1 MSSKKTTLLILTP
14 GFPSCEDESA
24 CLPAQQVM
32 VRALK
37 KKSPFIQFIILT
49 FEYPFTKEPYRWGG
63 NLVYPFDNRNK
74 GKGDRLLMWV
84 RVWKKMETL
93 RKENNVI
100 GVFSFWHGECAL
112 LGKYFAR
119 LHGLRHYNWVLG
131 QDAREGNRY
140 VALTRPRPEELL
152 AISESVADTFYIH
165 HSVKPGHILPNGI
178 DPTLFPYKSV
188 TKDIDVLG
196 AGTLKPLKRY
206 SIWMEVV
213 GSLVDKRP
221 GLRATLVGKGPEA
234 GRLKQ
239 TIRDRGLQ
247 DNITLAG
254 ELPHRELLGMMQRCK
269 VFLHPSSYEGFST
282 ACLEALYAGA
292 HVISFTYPTHQPID
306 HWHRVYS
313 QEEMEAKALELLSD
327 PHTDFSPVFPYS
339 MEDNAAS
346 VMQLFCGKEGSYG
359 QESLE
364 RSRPLFS
371 GQESARSP
379 NQG

>member
-1 MSSKKTTLLILTP
+1 MEPKTAKKTTLLILTP

-24 CLPAQQVM
+24 CLPAQQIM

-37 KKSPFIQFIILT
+37 KKSPFVQFIILT

-74 GKGDRLLMWV
+74 GKGQRLLMWA
-84 RVWKKMETL
+84 RVWKKMEAL
-93 RKENNVI
+93 RKENHVI

-112 LGKYFAR
+112 VGKYFSR
-119 LHGLRHYNWVLG
+119 VHGLRHYNWVLG
-131 QDAREGNRY
+131 QDAREGNKY
-140 VALTRPRPEELL
+140 VALTRPRAEELL

-165 HSVKPGHILPNGI
+165 HSVKPRHILPNGI
-178 DPTLFPYKSV
+178 DPALFPYKSV
-188 TKDIDVLG
+188 SKDIDVLG

-206 SIWMEVV
+206 SMWMEIV
-213 GSLVDKRP
+213 GSLAERMP

-239 TIRDRGLQ
+239 TIQERRLQ
-247 DNITLAG
+247 DNVTLAG
-254 ELPHRELLGMMQRCK
+254 ELPHRDLLGLMQRCK

-292 HVISFTYPTHQPID
+292 HVISFTYPTRQPID
-306 HWHRVYS
+306 HWHRVFT

-327 PHTDFSPVFPYS
+327 PGTDYSPVYPYS

-346 VMQLFCGKEGSYG
+346 VMQLFCGSEGG
-359 QESLE
+359 RQLFCDPENA
-364 RSRPLFS
+364 RRP
-371 GQESARSP
+371 
-379 NQG
+379 N